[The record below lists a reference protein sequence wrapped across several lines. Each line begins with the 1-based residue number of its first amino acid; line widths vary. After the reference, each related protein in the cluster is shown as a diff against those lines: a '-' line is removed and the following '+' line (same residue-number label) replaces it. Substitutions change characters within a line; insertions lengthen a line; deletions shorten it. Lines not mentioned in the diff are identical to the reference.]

1 MPIKLLHIADTHI
14 GMENYGRLDPSTG
27 LHTRVQDF
35 VRCLRGALSTGIEEQ
50 VDLVIFAGDAYK
62 TCTPNPT
69 HQREFAAAIR
79 MVAQEGI
86 PVVMIVGNHDNPVAF
101 GRASSID
108 IFGTLGIEHVH
119 IFSRPELRTFDTKSG
134 PIQIAGLPW
143 PTRSMLL
150 TKEVYKNL
158 SDEEITKKVQDM
170 CTHLIEHFA
179 EEVDPDVPAV
189 LAAHITAAGATFS
202 GSERSMLIGR
212 DPSMMTSV
220 LANPAFSYVALGH
233 VHKFQDLNP
242 DGYPPVVYSGS
253 IERVDF
259 GEERE
264 DKGFCLVTIGER
276 REVGDEER
284 KMREEEEQKAEEGR
298 LPLFAEGMPSKT
310 ERWEVTYKFVKAPA
324 RRFVTIDVTVTGDDP
339 TGEILEEITQHDVE
353 GAVVRVIYRVS
364 EEQQVLVDLKPIHN
378 ALKEAFL
385 VASVVPRT
393 EVPERVRRA
402 EISEDLG
409 LEEALERYVANTP
422 DLAYLKDALKGYAR
436 QLEEELEMGKGK
448 RRKA

>member
-35 VRCLRGALSTGIEEQ
+35 VRCLRFALSTGIEEQ

-62 TCTPNPT
+62 TCNPSPT

-79 MVAQEGI
+79 MATEAGI
-86 PVVMIVGNHDNPVAF
+86 PVVMIVGNHDNPVAY

-108 IFGTLGIEHVH
+108 IFGTLEIEHVH
-119 IFSRPELRTFDTKSG
+119 IFSKPEIRTLDTKSG

-150 TKEVYKNL
+150 TKEAYKNL

-212 DPSMMTSV
+212 DPSIMTSA

-242 DGYPPVVYSGS
+242 DGHPPIVYSGS

-259 GEERE
+259 GEEHE

-276 REVGDEER
+276 REVGDEEEQEA
-284 KMREEEEQKAEEGR
+284 EEER
-298 LPLFAEGMPSKT
+298 SLPLFAEGVPSKT
-310 ERWEVTYKFVKAPA
+310 GRREVAYRFVKVPA

-339 TGEILEEITQHDVE
+339 TGEILEEITRHDVQD
-353 GAVVRVIYRVS
+353 AVVRVIYRVS

-385 VASVVPRT
+385 VASIVPRT
-393 EVPERVRRA
+393 ELPERMRRA

-409 LEEALERYVANTP
+409 LEEALDRYVANNP
-422 DLAYLKDALKGYAR
+422 DLAYVKDALKAYAK

-448 RRKA
+448 GRGK